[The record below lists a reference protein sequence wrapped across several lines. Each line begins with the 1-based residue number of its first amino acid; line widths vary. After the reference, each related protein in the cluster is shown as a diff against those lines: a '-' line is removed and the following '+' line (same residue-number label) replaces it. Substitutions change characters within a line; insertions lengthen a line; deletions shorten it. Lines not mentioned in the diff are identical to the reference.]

1 MTENDKDSD
10 IVVSIRCLAYNQ
22 EKFIRQC
29 LEGFVK
35 QKTNFRFEAIVHDD
49 ASTDGTPQI
58 ILEYANKYP
67 DIIKP
72 ILEKEN
78 QYSKHDGSIRRIMD
92 AACVGKYIAYCEG
105 DDYWTDSY
113 KLQKQVD
120 ILETDKNVMMVYTGF
135 DTVDEGNMP
144 IYRFDF
150 DYNMR
155 VSRTGF
161 VFPYFIFRNVA
172 MTVSSIFR
180 REVFFCDIKKDINN
194 SLDYL
199 TFLSAAAIGSVV
211 YLNETTCCYRKTTSS
226 LTNIA
231 GDKVRQEVLS
241 ALDGVTE
248 AYEKGK
254 IKMGFMRHVK
264 TNIYI
269 AAKGIDLVLR
279 GFGYDYMRKHCVNN
293 RKIWFL
299 PLGLML
305 NLKLNAFY
313 YLTKITSSR

>member
-1 MTENDKDSD
+1 MAENDKNSD
-10 IVVSIRCLAYNQ
+10 IIVSIRCLAYNQ

-49 ASTDGTPQI
+49 ASTDGTPNI

-78 QYSKHDGSIRRIMD
+78 LYSKHNGSIRRIMD
-92 AACVGKYIAYCEG
+92 AACIGKYIAYCEG

-120 ILETDKNVMMVYTGF
+120 ILESDKNVMMVYTGF
-135 DTVDEGNMP
+135 DTVDEENMP
-144 IYRFDF
+144 IYRFDY

-155 VSRTGF
+155 VSKTGF
-161 VFPYFIFRNVA
+161 VFPYFLFRNVA

-180 REVFFCDIKKDINN
+180 REVFFCDIKKGINS

-199 TFLSAAAIGSVV
+199 TFLSAAAQGSVA

-226 LTNIA
+226 LTNTA
-231 GDKVRQEVLS
+231 GDKVRQEVLNV
-241 ALDGVTE
+241 LDGVTK
-248 AYEKGK
+248 AYEEGK
-254 IKMGFMRHVK
+254 IKMRLMQRVK

-269 AAKGIDLVLR
+269 AAKGIDLVLK
-279 GFGYDYMRKHCVNN
+279 GFGDDFMRKHCVNHRN
-293 RKIWFL
+293 IWFL
-299 PLGLML
+299 PFGLML
-305 NLKLNAFY
+305 NIKLNVSY
-313 YLTKITSSR
+313 YLTKMISRR